1 LNFIIEFTGYLPVE
15 QVLEIIF
22 TLRTLNVPWEEL
34 PVEPLTPVPE
44 LWPAPAF
51 PEMLPALLPE
61 PAFPLAEAL
70 VLPLIP
76 LLELELLLE
85 PLRSEPMIRT

>member
-1 LNFIIEFTGYLPVE
+1 LPVE

-22 TLRTLNVPWEEL
+22 TLRTLNVPCEEL
-34 PVEPLTPVPE
+34 VPVEPLTPVPE

-61 PAFPLAEAL
+61 LVFPLAEAL
-70 VLPLIP
+70 VLPPIP

>member
-34 PVEPLTPVPE
+34 LPVEPLTPVPE
-44 LWPAPAF
+44 VWPAPAF

-70 VLPLIP
+70 PFIP

>member
-1 LNFIIEFTGYLPVE
+1 LPVE

-22 TLRTLNVPWEEL
+22 TFRTLNVPCEEL
-34 PVEPLTPVPE
+34 LVEPLTPVPVE

-61 PAFPLAEAL
+61 LVVPLADAL
-70 VLPLIP
+70 VLPPIP
-76 LLELELLLE
+76 LLELELLEL
-85 PLRSEPMIRT
+85 PLRSEPVIRT